1 MQERTKPISFG
12 ARKRTG
18 GDFNGW
24 ITFDRVS
31 DLRGG
36 GFHASS
42 GTYTV
47 PEDGIYIFGLR
58 ARSGEALAVTQ
69 IHFYK
74 NDDVNCTVVTE
85 GNKEDTWNNL
95 GTAWM
100 CTLEKGDKISL
111 NVEGEGTVDE
121 YLGWYGVRIFATN

>member
-1 MQERTKPISFG
+1 MQERTKPIWFDAWKNS
-12 ARKRTG
+12 G
-18 GDFNGW
+18 GDSNGT
-24 ITFDRVS
+24 ITFDGVN
-31 DLRGG
+31 DCDG
-36 GFHASS
+36 GFDASS

-58 ARSGEALAVTQ
+58 ARSGEALAGTQ

-74 NDDVNCTVVTE
+74 NDDVDCSVVSD

-100 CTLEKGDKISL
+100 STLEKGDKIYL
-111 NVEGEGTVDE
+111 NVDGDGTVDE

>member
-12 ARKRTG
+12 ARKRPG

-24 ITFDRVS
+24 ITFDGLS

-36 GFHASS
+36 SIDKRS

-58 ARSGEALAVTQ
+58 GTSGSKYVLTR
-69 IHFYK
+69 INFYK
-74 NDDVNCTVVTE
+74 NDAVDLAVVTD

-100 CTLEKGDKISL
+100 STLEKGDKIYL
-111 NVEGEGTVDE
+111 NVDGEGTVDE

>member
-1 MQERTKPISFG
+1 MQERTKQISFG
-12 ARKRTG
+12 AWKSSG

-24 ITFDRVS
+24 ITFDGVTE
-31 DLRGG
+31 LRGG
-36 GFHASS
+36 GIHASS
-42 GTYTV
+42 GIYTV

-58 ARSGEALAVTQ
+58 ARSGSKLVLTR
-69 IHFYK
+69 INFYK
-74 NDDVNCTVVTE
+74 NDAVNRTVVTE

-100 CTLEKGDKISL
+100 STLEKGDKIYL
-111 NVEGEGTVDE
+111 NVDEDGTVGQ